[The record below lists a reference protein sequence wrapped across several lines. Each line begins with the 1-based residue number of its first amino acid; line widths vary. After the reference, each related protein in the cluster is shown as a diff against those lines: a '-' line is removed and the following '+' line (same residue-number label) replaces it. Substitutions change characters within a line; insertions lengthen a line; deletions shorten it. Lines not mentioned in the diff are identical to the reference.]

1 MSDVYQPEVNPDQ
14 EPGESLQEGLR
25 GADAGEDGDVD
36 ENGNVAEDDPDL

>member
-25 GADAGEDGDVD
+25 GADADDEDVD
-36 ENGNVAEDDPDL
+36 ENGNVDDDDPDL